1 MAMII
6 AVITLGMASCG
17 SEDDEPE
24 SSDIDYLEVTVNGET
39 KTIEFPKG
47 FGLYLENTG
56 FADASGKE
64 MSLLMLGGSVV
75 LGRIGT
81 LTMPIAVY
89 TYKSGTYNF
98 RPITKFSDSPYTFF
112 DDDWWQFVYE
122 HDDIKKPFET
132 AILIES
138 SGSEYYSANGSLKV
152 NSVKQCQISFQGKK
166 SEAYTI
172 EATFT
177 SKLVNKNDKNDKKD
191 CTGKFSLTISPDD
204 D

>member
-64 MSLLMLGGSVV
+64 MSLLMLGGTVV
-75 LGRIGT
+75 LGR
-81 LTMPIAVY
+81 
-89 TYKSGTYNF
+89 S
-98 RPITKFSDSPYTFF
+98 
-112 DDDWWQFVYE
+112 
-122 HDDIKKPFET
+122 
-132 AILIES
+132 
-138 SGSEYYSANGSLKV
+138 
-152 NSVKQCQISFQGKK
+152 
-166 SEAYTI
+166 
-172 EATFT
+172 
-177 SKLVNKNDKNDKKD
+177 
-191 CTGKFSLTISPDD
+191 
-204 D
+204 